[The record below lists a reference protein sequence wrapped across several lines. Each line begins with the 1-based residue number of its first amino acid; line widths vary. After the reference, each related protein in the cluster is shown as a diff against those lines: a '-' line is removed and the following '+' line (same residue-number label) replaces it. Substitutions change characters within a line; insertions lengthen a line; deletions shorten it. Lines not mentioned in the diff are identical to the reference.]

1 MYNFFKNEFKRCFFS
16 KITFLGMAIT
26 FICLVIPYID
36 DLKIP
41 YPNADGIIF
50 FIRSSAC
57 LPLSY
62 LPLLAPLIAC
72 IPSATTYIVDKKS
85 GILNYILLKMKRKK
99 YITIRIAVN
108 FLVSGLVLVIPQIIM
123 LIFLIIRH
131 GINNTSIEVVGAFS
145 SVFYNSKIAYVTI
158 MLVVFFISSA
168 VFSTFALGISS
179 IVENKYLTIILPYI
193 YVIISGT
200 VFEMVEV
207 NRIVNLNVMTLF
219 DIGYNLDLTSLNV
232 ILYELALFIMGVLL
246 FYYFGEKKNYA

>member
-1 MYNFFKNEFKRCFFS
+1 MSNFFKNEFKRCFFS

-26 FICLVIPYID
+26 FICLIIPYID

-50 FIRSSAC
+50 FIRISDC

-62 LPLLAPLIAC
+62 LPVLAPLVAC
-72 IPSATTYIVDKKS
+72 ISSATTYIVDKKS
-85 GILNYILLKMKRKK
+85 GILNYILLKTKRKK

-108 FLVSGLVLVIPQIIM
+108 FLVSGLVLVIPQVIM

-131 GINNTSIEVVGAFS
+131 GINNTSTEVVGAFS
-145 SVFYNSKIAYVTI
+145 SVFYNSKMAYVII

-179 IVENKYLTIILPYI
+179 IVENKYLTILLPYI
-193 YVIISGT
+193 YVIVSGT
-200 VFEMVEV
+200 VFEMMGI
-207 NRIVNLNVMTLF
+207 NRIVNLNAMTLF
-219 DIGYNLDLTSLNV
+219 DIGYTLDLTSLNIIIYQLV
-232 ILYELALFIMGVLL
+232 LFTIGILL
-246 FYYFGEKKNYA
+246 FYHFGEKKNYA